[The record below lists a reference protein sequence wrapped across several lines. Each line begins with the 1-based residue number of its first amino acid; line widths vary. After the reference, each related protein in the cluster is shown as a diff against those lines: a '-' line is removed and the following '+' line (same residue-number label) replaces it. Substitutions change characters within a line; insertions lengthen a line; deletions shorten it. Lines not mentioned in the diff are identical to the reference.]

1 MSPSTSLWHTLRT
14 LFTPRRLII
23 VVVIGCIVLA
33 GLWWLRHYIDLTP
46 SGIRTL
52 IAPLGWW
59 GAVVLSMSIAAILVV
74 PVVPATI
81 AQVGAG
87 LLYGPWLGFVVV
99 MAGDILGA
107 MIGFVVARRWGR
119 RNPLYQRLSE
129 AEQAAFN
136 QLCAQITPVRVLLLR
151 VLPGPAYTMVS
162 LAAGCGDIV
171 WWRYLLASILGVT
184 PALALL
190 TLAGDLSTSQPLLAG
205 FLGIAVVGLMVVLNK
220 VAQKYN
226 NSL

>member
-1 MSPSTSLWHTLRT
+1 MSASSSIWDTLRM

-23 VVVIGCIVLA
+23 LGVLA
-33 GLWWLRHYIDLTP
+33 CFLLAGIWWIRQFIDLTP
-46 SGIRTL
+46 TGIRGI

-59 GAVVLSMSIAAILVV
+59 GAVVLALVIAIILVV

-87 LLYGPWLGFVVV
+87 LLYGPWIGFVVV
-99 MAGDILGA
+99 MIGDILGA
-107 MIGFVVARRWGR
+107 LIGFAVARRWGR
-119 RNPLYQRLSE
+119 RNPLFDRLS
-129 AEQAAFN
+129 APEQTAFN
-136 QLCAQITPVRVLLLR
+136 QLCAHITPIRVLLLR

-162 LAAGCGDIV
+162 LAAGCGTMP
-171 WWRYLLASILGVT
+171 WWRYILASMLGVT

-190 TLAGDLSTSQPLLAG
+190 TLAGDLSTTQPLFAAL
-205 FLGIAVVGLMVVLNK
+205 LGIGFVGLMVVLSK
-220 VAQKYN
+220 IAQKYN

>member
-1 MSPSTSLWHTLRT
+1 MSTPTSLWQTLRT

-23 VVVIGCIVLA
+23 ISVLGVLILA
-33 GLWWLRHYIDLTP
+33 GLWWLRQYIDLTP
-46 SGIRTL
+46 TGIRTL

-59 GAVVLSMSIAAILVV
+59 GAVVLGLSIAAILVV

-87 LLYGPWLGFVVV
+87 LVYGPWLGFVVV

-107 MIGFVVARRWGR
+107 LIGFVVARRWGR
-119 RNPLYQRLSE
+119 RNPLFARLSQ
-129 AEQAAFN
+129 AEQEAFN
-136 QLCAQITPVRVLLLR
+136 QLCRQITPIRVLLLR

-162 LAAGCGDIV
+162 LAAGCSDIA

-205 FLGIAVVGLMVVLNK
+205 FLGMAVVGLMVVLNK